1 MSGGEPHTTA
11 ATNEFDPFAQPALS
25 RVVPATESQREIWL
39 AAKLAPEASLA
50 YNEAVSLKLSGVLDA
65 VALHAALDAVVMRHD
80 ALRATLGTDGAEMC
94 IAERAELP
102 WRERDLS
109 ALSSTDRAEE
119 IATAERVAVE
129 APFDLERGPLLRAE
143 LLKLGADRHL
153 LLLSAHHI
161 VCDGWSWGVIVHDL
175 GEAYRAVHSHSALDP
190 APADSFADF
199 AVAGAGYAHSDDFR
213 AAERYWLSRYAA
225 LPAPLDLPTDH
236 PRPRLRSFASQRRD
250 LHLDSTGVRAVT
262 QCAARHGASL
272 YALLLAAF
280 AALLHR
286 FSGQDDLVIGVPAAG
301 QAGGHEQ
308 MVGHAVNILPV
319 RMSVTDTLP
328 FRQFLADVRGQLLD
342 AFEHQR
348 YTFGTLLTRLAMPR
362 DPSRMPL
369 VNVLFNLDRAFGPQQ
384 ADFGDL
390 QFEFASVPRSF
401 ENFELFINAVQ
412 HGDGGLALEC
422 QFNSGLYDSGTIEAW
437 LDAFVTLLRGIVDDA
452 ALTVGRFP
460 LLSAAEAARLDALQ
474 PARTQYE
481 AGRLAHEYFERQVDR
496 TPQNAAVRDAQ
507 VRWSYAELEARANRI
522 AHALRARG
530 VSRGALVGICLER
543 NADMLAAVLG
553 TLKAGAGYVPLDP
566 AFPAERLTFMVADA
580 QLAAL
585 VVSDSAPSD
594 IAYPIERT
602 LSLARDSE
610 ELAKAPTAR
619 PTRDPGTDPAN
630 DIAYVIFTS
639 GSTGKPKGVLV
650 PHRAASNLLTSLQR
664 EPGMHADD
672 RLVAV
677 TTLSFDIAFMELM
690 LPLCVG
696 AEIVIAGRDEVRD
709 GAALRG
715 LIERSE
721 ATMLQA
727 TPSGWRILLDSGW
740 RGHSGFR
747 AVAGGEP
754 LTVDLAEAL
763 LERCGE
769 VWNGYG
775 PTEATVYSTFWRVTD
790 PRAGIYIGRPV
801 ANSSVRVL
809 DAQGLQCPLGVPG
822 ELYIGGDGVA
832 LGYLRRPELDA
843 ERFLPD
849 PDTERAGAKR
859 YRTGDRG
866 RWTAC
871 GWIEHLGRLDFQVKL
886 RGYRIEPGEI
896 EANLL
901 EAPGVARAIVIVR
914 EDRPGDQRLVAYV
927 TARDSA
933 GPDEASLRAWLHGR
947 LPEYMIPQHFVV
959 LDAIPLLPNG
969 KTDRKGLPAPQAHL
983 ASGREHVAPRDE
995 REVRVAE
1002 AMEQALALPGIGIH
1016 DDFFA
1021 LGGHSL
1027 LAAQLTARLNRD
1039 FGVTLSLRTLFDTPT
1054 VAGLAAAIGEQSA
1067 KGDAS
1072 APERIVHRADQTRA
1086 QASLMQQRLWFLE
1099 EMNPGRV
1106 AYNTPSAHRLRGR
1119 LDESAFERAFATMV
1133 ERQAVLRTALRREGD
1148 KVMQIVEPA
1157 VAVKLFPAEDLSG
1170 LPEQVRESELM
1181 RRLQV
1186 LTDIPFDLTRA
1197 PLFRAHMFKLGE
1209 DDHAFFF
1216 MPHHIIWDG
1225 WSFDLMYAD
1234 LATSY
1239 RAIKEGRPAGLPE
1252 LPVSYGDFAEWHWR
1266 WLEGPQLQ
1274 SQLAFWRERLKRS
1287 GEPKNLP
1294 TDRPRRPGMSGV
1306 GRTEWIKVSR
1316 ETTEAMREAARAAD
1330 ATLNMG
1336 LLALYYVLL
1345 YGTTGQRDLV
1355 VGTPVRGR
1363 NQVELESVMGYFTN
1377 LVPLHLAMDPALPFV
1392 DFLREVKRMVVD
1404 SFGNPDVPLEYLQR
1418 ELRARYGGS
1427 VPLYQAL
1434 FSFQDAR
1441 QRITDWGG
1449 LAHEQILLFQS
1460 GATEDLGLW
1469 FLENAKGMI
1478 GGVTYNADILDAD
1491 TVRLQRARYLE
1502 LLARVIED
1510 PHQSIAALAQEMR
1523 NPQPDRQDT
1532 PAAATVPAQPGQ
1544 PAGDAVGTAPP
1555 PTPDTERDDMPSSP
1569 AAQTIGALE
1578 RALMEI
1584 WCEVL
1589 QVGRIGIH
1597 DDFFD
1602 LGGDSLLA
1610 VRMFQMAQ
1618 KLTGVN
1624 LPLAT
1629 LLTAPTIA
1637 RQAAAFRA
1645 AGAKEPENA
1654 ESAIFVDESVRDPWA
1669 PLVPIQPHGSRP
1681 PLFCIHAVGGNVLN
1695 YVPIAKAL
1703 GEEQPFYGIQAI
1715 GLNGLTPPLDSLAEM
1730 ATRYLTEIRTVQP
1743 HGPYFLAGGSMGGM
1757 IAYEVARQLR
1767 SQGERIGLLAMFD
1780 TYGPSNRQLEVSNRW
1795 ERRLARA
1802 HGLDLQGKLGMLT
1815 HALAWRLRRV
1825 GDIARLRWL
1834 RHRRKM
1840 IPHDLRYREI
1850 ERVHERAYLSYAAA
1864 PSDIAVTLFRASESC
1879 DGISTSRALGWE
1891 ETVSG
1896 KIEVVEVTG
1905 GHHNLIEQPKLVEN
1919 LRKVLARAQAAE
1931 GH

>member
-1 MSGGEPHTTA
+1 MTQGDPRTTA
-11 ATNEFDPFAQPALS
+11 ATNEFDPFAQPALA
-25 RVVPATESQREIWL
+25 RVVPALEAQREVWL
-39 AAKLAPEASLA
+39 AAKLVPEASLA
-50 YNEAVSLKLSGVLDA
+50 YNEAVSLKLSGALD
-65 VALHAALDAVVMRHD
+65 VTALRAALDAVVARHD
-80 ALRATLGTDGAEMC
+80 ALRATLGTDGAEVC
-94 IAERAELP
+94 IAEHVDLP
-102 WRERDLS
+102 LRERDLS
-109 ALSSTDRAEE
+109 ALSPADRASE
-119 IATAERVAVE
+119 IATAERMVVE
-129 APFDLERGPLLRAE
+129 TPFDLEHGPLLRAE
-143 LLKLGADRHL
+143 LLKLGGDQHL

-175 GEAYRAVHSHSALDP
+175 GEAYRAAHTHSAPDL
-190 APADSFADF
+190 AAADSFADF
-199 AVAGAGYAHSDDFR
+199 AVAEARYAQSDDFR
-213 AAERYWLSRYAA
+213 AAERYWLSRYAT
-225 LPAPLDLPTDH
+225 LPTPLDLPTDH
-236 PRPRLRSFASQRRD
+236 PRPRFRGFASQRCD
-250 LHLDSTGVRAVT
+250 LHLEPADVRAAA

-319 RMSVTDTLP
+319 RLPVTDAMP
-328 FRQFLADVRGQLLD
+328 FQQFLADVRGQLLD

-362 DPSRMPL
+362 DPSRLPL
-369 VNVLFNLDRAFGPQQ
+369 VSVLFNLDRAFGPDQ

-412 HGDGGLALEC
+412 RGDGGLSLEC

-437 LDAFVTLLRGIVDDA
+437 LDAYVTLLRGIVEDA
-452 ALTVGRFP
+452 TLAVGRVP
-460 LLSAAEAARLDALQ
+460 LLSAAQAAWLESLQ
-474 PARTQYE
+474 PARTPYE
-481 AGRLAHEYFERQVDR
+481 AGRLAHEYFERQADR

-507 VRWSYAELEARANRI
+507 VRWTYAELEARANRI
-522 AHALRARG
+522 AHVLRARG
-530 VSRGALVGICLER
+530 VGRGALVGICLER
-543 NADMLAAVLG
+543 NADMLAVVLG
-553 TLKAGAGYVPLDP
+553 TLKTGAGYVPLDP
-566 AFPAERLTFMVADA
+566 AYPAERLAFMVADA
-580 QLAAL
+580 ELAAL
-585 VVSDSAPSD
+585 VVSDSVPANVAFPV
-594 IAYPIERT
+594 ERT

-610 ELAKAPTAR
+610 ELAKASAAR
-619 PTRDPGTDPAN
+619 LARDPGTDPSR
-630 DIAYVIFTS
+630 DVAYVIFTS

-650 PHRAASNLLTSLQR
+650 PHQAASNLLTSLQR
-664 EPGMHADD
+664 EPGIRAED

-677 TTLSFDIAFMELM
+677 TTLSFDIAFMELL

-721 ATMLQA
+721 ATLLQA

-740 RGHSGFR
+740 RGHPGFR
-747 AVAGGEP
+747 AVSGGEP
-754 LTVDLAEAL
+754 LSVDLAEAL

-775 PTEATVYSTFWRVTD
+775 PTEATVYSTFWRVTN
-790 PRAGIYIGRPV
+790 PRAGIYIGSPV

-809 DAQGLQCPLGVPG
+809 DAQGLPCPLGVPG

-832 LGYLRRPELDA
+832 LGYLHRPELDA

-849 PDTERAGAKR
+849 PDATIAGARR

-866 RWTAC
+866 RWTAR
-871 GWIEHLGRLDFQVKL
+871 GWIEHLGRLDFQIKL

-896 EANLL
+896 EANLV
-901 EAPGVARAIVIVR
+901 EAPGVARAVVIVR

-927 TARDSA
+927 TGRDNI
-933 GPDEASLRAWLHGR
+933 GPDEASLRTWLHGR
-947 LPEYMIPQHFVV
+947 LPEYMVPQHFVV

-969 KTDRKGLPAPQAHL
+969 KTDRKSLPAPQAQL
-983 ASGREHVAPRDE
+983 SSGREYVAPRDE
-995 REVRVAE
+995 REARVAE
-1002 AMEQALALPGIGIH
+1002 AMEQTLALPGIGIH

-1027 LAAQLTARLNRD
+1027 LAAQLTARLNRE
-1039 FGVTLSLRTLFDTPT
+1039 FGITLSLRTLFDSPT
-1054 VAGLAAAIGEQSA
+1054 IAGLAAAIGEQLA

-1072 APERIVHRADQTRA
+1072 APEHIARRADRTRA
-1086 QASLMQQRLWFLE
+1086 PASLMQQRLWFLE

-1106 AYNTPSAHRLRGR
+1106 AYNTPSAHRLRGH
-1119 LDESAFERAFATMV
+1119 LDESAFERAFAAMV
-1133 ERQAVLRTALRREGD
+1133 ERQAVLRTSLRREGD
-1148 KVMQIVEPA
+1148 QVLQIVEPA
-1157 VAVKLFPAEDLSG
+1157 VDVKLFPAEDLSG

-1225 WSFDLMYAD
+1225 WSFDLMYTE

-1239 RAIKEGRPAGLPE
+1239 RAIKAGQPAGLPE
-1252 LPVSYGDFAEWHWR
+1252 LPVSYGDFSEWHWR

-1274 SQLAFWRERLKRS
+1274 SQLAFWRERLKNS

-1306 GRTEWIKVSR
+1306 GRTEWIRVSR

-1336 LLALYYVLL
+1336 LLALYYILL

-1363 NQVELESVMGYFTN
+1363 NQVEVESVMGYFTN
-1377 LVPLHLAMDPALPFV
+1377 LVPLHLALDPALSFV

-1427 VPLYQAL
+1427 APLYQAL

-1449 LAHEQILLFQS
+1449 LSHEQILLFQS

-1491 TVRLQRARYLE
+1491 TVRMQRARYLE
-1502 LLARVIED
+1502 LLVRVIED
-1510 PHQSIAALAQEMR
+1510 PHQSIAALTQKMR
-1523 NPQPDRQDT
+1523 NPQEGRQAATAAAVPVQPSQPPAGDGAG
-1532 PAAATVPAQPGQ
+1532 AAATVKPVAEQS
-1544 PAGDAVGTAPP
+1544 AVS
-1555 PTPDTERDDMPSSP
+1555 PTPASQP
-1569 AAQTIGALE
+1569 IGALE

-1589 QVGRIGIH
+1589 QVREIGIH
-1597 DDFFD
+1597 ADFFD

-1610 VRMFQMAQ
+1610 VRMFHLAQ

-1645 AGAKEPENA
+1645 AGAKEPETTG
-1654 ESAIFVDESVRDPWA
+1654 SAIFVDDSVRDPWA
-1669 PLVPIQPHGSRP
+1669 PLVPIQPRGSRP

-1695 YVPIAKAL
+1695 YVPVAKAL

-1715 GLNGLTPPLDSLAEM
+1715 GLNGLTPPLDSLTEM
-1730 ATRYLTEIRTVQP
+1730 ATRYLAEIRTVQP

-1757 IAYEVARQLR
+1757 IAYEIARQMR
-1767 SQGERIGLLAMFD
+1767 SQGETIGLLAMFD
-1780 TYGPSNRQLEVSNRW
+1780 TYGPSNRQFEVSGRW
-1795 ERRLARA
+1795 EKRLARA
-1802 HGLDLQGKLGMLT
+1802 RGLDLQGKLGMLA
-1815 HALAWRLRRV
+1815 HALAWRIRHVADIVRIRWFRLRR
-1825 GDIARLRWL
+1825 
-1834 RHRRKM
+1834 KT

-1850 ERVHERAYLSYAAA
+1850 ERVHERAYMGYTAVS
-1864 PSDIAVTLFRASESC
+1864 SDIPVTLFRASEQC
-1879 DGISTSRALGWE
+1879 EGVTTSRALGWE

-1896 KIEVVEVTG
+1896 KIEVIDMPG
-1905 GHHNLIEQPKLVEN
+1905 GHDNLVEQPKLVEN
-1919 LRKVLARAQAAE
+1919 LREVLARAQAAQ